1 MAYPLAGVMHSNGH
15 LRDLE
20 VDRWLHDA
28 DEVDLRI
35 LERVRGPVLDVGCG
49 PGRHVEALAQR
60 GIDALGMDLTP
71 DFVALAQR
79 SRRSVVLHSVFDPI
93 PGGNE
98 WNWALILDGSIGIGG
113 DPVALLRRV
122 GCLLAP
128 GGQVLV
134 ETEAPDRR
142 SEHMAMVITSEAG
155 VDSWF
160 DWATLSAS
168 DATRVAEA
176 AQFTVDECWEDCH
189 RWFVQLT
196 RRESVSGARRET
208 PGGV

>member
-1 MAYPLAGVMHSNGH
+1 MPSSLVYPFAGVLLSDGH
-15 LRDLE
+15 LRDLK
-20 VDRWLHDA
+20 VDRWLSDA
-28 DEVDLRI
+28 DQVDQRI

-49 PGRHVEALAQR
+49 PGRHVEALTQR

-71 DFVALAQR
+71 DFVAFAQR
-79 SRRSVVLHSVFDPI
+79 SQRSVVLHSVFDPV
-93 PGGNE
+93 PGGDQ

-128 GGQVLV
+128 GGQVLL
-134 ETEAPDRR
+134 ETEPPDRH
-142 SEHMAMVITSEAG
+142 SEQMAMVIKPDRG

-168 DATRVAEA
+168 DAARVAGA
-176 AQFTVDECWEDCH
+176 AHFIMDECWEDSG

-196 RRESVSGARRET
+196 RQ
-208 PGGV
+208 